1 MKKGNF
7 PLLSPHTPSQNPPL
21 PDGFNSSTLRAPLIS
36 FLSFVPRSGPH
47 SFHSHAHLYTTPL
60 AAYTSQHIRGATSLP
75 TDLTSSTRR
84 QVPLPPVVVI
94 RVLGMVGSQKLS
106 QPTPTKPTPVL
117 EHSHNRAVH
126 PGDTDDSRCRRRAHS
141 RGERAAHTLGGGQG

>member
-1 MKKGNF
+1 M
-7 PLLSPHTPSQNPPL
+7 S
-21 PDGFNSSTLRAPLIS
+21 
-36 FLSFVPRSGPH
+36 
-47 SFHSHAHLYTTPL
+47 LYTTPL

-84 QVPLPPVVVI
+84 QIPLPPVVVI

-106 QPTPTKPTPVL
+106 QPTPTKPTPALV
-117 EHSHNRAVH
+117 HSHNRAVH

-141 RGERAAHTLGGGQG
+141 RGERAAHTLHSGTQVPPGSCGRPHRTCACRDQGNQSSGLQGPGRGLAQCLCTGSSPALGTSHGT